1 MQPPCSADEPT
12 VEITAEHRALHDLM
26 LDAVPS
32 QHPADCTVCAAA
44 ITDQGAAT
52 VAELTQADLTAAVD
66 AAVAAAT
73 TKLTADHAAVVAD
86 LEAKL
91 AARDTDD
98 KVADLEG
105 KLTLAVAGQ
114 TAAETKLA
122 DTVAYLQAEADK
134 VADAARLAEAKDI
147 RVKAVEALKVLPAD
161 HIAEMAD
168 KWAAQDDPTWDAT
181 LATLA
186 KVAPAKD
193 TSGDPA
199 GDHKDP
205 GGSKLNGTTVTD
217 AAGEVVTDAADAD
230 PLDFVLANRHAV
242 SGMN

>member
-1 MQPPCSADEPT
+1 
-12 VEITAEHRALHDLM
+12 M
-26 LDAVPS
+26 LDTVPS
-32 QHPADCTVCAAA
+32 QHPADCAICAEA

-52 VAELTQADLTAAVD
+52 VADLTQADIDAAVT

-73 TKLTADHAAVVAD
+73 TKLTADHATVVAD

-98 KVADLEG
+98 KVTDLES
-105 KLTLAVAGQ
+105 KLTLAVAEK
-114 TAAETKLA
+114 TAVETKLT
-122 DTVAYLQAEADK
+122 DTLAYLQAEADR
-134 VADAARLAEAKDI
+134 VADEARVAAAKDT
-147 RVKAVEALKVLPAD
+147 RVKAVEALNVLPAD

-181 LATLA
+181 LATLT

-199 GDHKDP
+199 GAHQDP
-205 GGSKLNGTTVTD
+205 AGSKLTGTD
-217 AAGEVVTDAADAD
+217 VVTDAATGADD